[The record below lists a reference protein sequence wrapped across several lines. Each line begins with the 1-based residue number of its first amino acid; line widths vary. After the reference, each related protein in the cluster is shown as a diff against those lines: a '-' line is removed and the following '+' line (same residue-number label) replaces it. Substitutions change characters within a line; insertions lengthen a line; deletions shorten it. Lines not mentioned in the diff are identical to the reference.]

1 MCHLNES
8 SSISRILKLNVETF
22 FLKVS
27 VVTTYSATVFMQLES
42 FDFIVNVEYIEYS
55 KIWMYYNCMSSHACL
70 EHFQFS
76 YTFIP
81 KP

>member
-55 KIWMYYNCMSSHACL
+55 KI
-70 EHFQFS
+70 
-76 YTFIP
+76 
-81 KP
+81 